1 MAAFSLRFIR
11 SPGGLS
17 RLLGVS
23 SRLLTVTSRLLT
35 VTSRLLGVSSKLRRV
50 PFPARWVLH
59 RLGQVSSLVGW
70 VPFLGRWVPPLATVA
85 VAVALVAGVA
95 VRVDLAPRVEAD
107 FFFAP
112 GDPQLRES
120 QELTERYSG
129 GGELVIV
136 RAEAADAGAAAYRDR
151 VAELGEAL
159 GRLPGVGE
167 VFSVANQD
175 PSSPLWSRVLVPS
188 AGEAEEGGP
197 GTPSSATNLALQ
209 VDDGADAADLTRRI
223 EATLAEHE
231 QGDFRLLAS
240 GVPVI
245 VELIRR
251 GLARDLRVFSTAAL
265 LIFGLVAALA
275 YRDARL
281 VAGTMLSCVCACAAT
296 LLATAAAGVGIGLLT
311 ANIVTIVFVLTLSHT
326 VFLTAAWR
334 RETAAGHRDAGAS
347 SNGSSGGGEPGPGA
361 GSSASGEMSSP
372 VRRAAARTIE
382 PSLWC
387 MATTF
392 AGFMSLWAASAKPL
406 RELGTAG
413 AIGTVIA
420 LACAFTVLPAWLA
433 SATKRNGP
441 PPVAPNTDS
450 GDDGPERPRDRRLPE
465 WSLPGPMPLAAMGL
479 LAVLVG
485 MGTFRLNTDPGLL
498 SYFDSGGPI
507 RPGLEAVDREGGSS
521 PLLLA
526 VGFSDNERF
535 DDDEGYRRM
544 WQLQE
549 SLEADPATGIVLS
562 PAPILGHARTFPLA
576 NFLPVSVLIGFLE
589 RPEFGGIARGFLSED
604 RREALYSVRMIEGGR
619 TEARDAV
626 VERLAGRA
634 EEAGLAVRATGGLY
648 DLQDRLGKLVAGS
661 LRVGL
666 GGLLGLFLL
675 VGFLVSRSMRTAT
688 AMLACLAA
696 VPAIVL
702 GAFGHLR
709 VAVDIVTSPAANVA
723 LAMGVDSMIHLVTR
737 VRRLGGGPAL
747 PGGPWRAARDDLAK
761 PVATAC
767 AVICAGFGIFALSDF
782 PPTRR
787 FGAAVILGTLVA
799 ATAALAALPGLTS
812 RRRAAGRE
820 PPASP

>member
-17 RLLGVS
+17 RLQG
-23 SRLLTVTSRLLT
+23 
-35 VTSRLLGVSSKLRRV
+35 VTSRLLG
-50 PFPARWVLH
+50 WVLH

-70 VPFLGRWVPPLATVA
+70 VPSLGRWVAPLATGA

-188 AGEAEEGGP
+188 AGEAEEGGL

-209 VDDGADAADLTRRI
+209 VDDGTDAADLTRRI

-281 VAGTMLSCVCACAAT
+281 VAGTMLSCICACAAT

-334 RETAAGHRDAGAS
+334 REAAAGRRDPGAS
-347 SNGSSGGGEPGPGA
+347 SN
-361 GSSASGEMSSP
+361 GEMSSP

>member
-1 MAAFSLRFIR
+1 MVAFSLRFIR

-17 RLLGVS
+17 RLQGASLG
-23 SRLLTVTSRLLT
+23 RM
-35 VTSRLLGVSSKLRRV
+35 
-50 PFPARWVLH
+50 
-59 RLGQVSSLVGW
+59 SSLA
-70 VPFLGRWVPPLATVA
+70 RWVPPLATVA
-85 VAVALVAGVA
+85 VAAALVAGVA
-95 VRVDLAPRVEAD
+95 ARVDLAPRVEAD

-136 RAEAADAGAAAYRDR
+136 RAEAADVGAPAYRDR

-159 GRLPGVGE
+159 GQLPGVGE

-188 AGEAEEGGP
+188 AGEAEGSGP
-197 GTPSSATNLALQ
+197 ATPSSATNLALQ
-209 VDDGADAADLTRRI
+209 VDDDADAADLTRRI

-265 LIFGLVAALA
+265 LVFGLVAALA

-281 VAGTMLSCVCACAAT
+281 VAGTMLSCICACAAT
-296 LLATAAAGVGIGLLT
+296 LLATAATGVGIGLLT

-334 RETAAGHRDAGAS
+334 RETA
-347 SNGSSGGGEPGPGA
+347 GGEL
-361 GSSASGEMSSP
+361 SSP

-392 AGFMSLWAASAKPL
+392 AGFMSLWAASAQPL

-413 AIGTVIA
+413 AIGTVVA

-433 SATKRNGP
+433 SATKRNGTTTS
-441 PPVAPNTDS
+441 VAPNTDS
-450 GDDGPERPRDRRLPE
+450 GDAGPQRPRDRRLPE
-465 WSLPGPMPLAAMGL
+465 WSLPGPVPLATMGL

-485 MGTFRLNTDPGLL
+485 LGTFRLNTDPGLL

-507 RPGLEAVDREGGSS
+507 RPGLEAVDQEGGSS

-526 VGFSDNERF
+526 VGFSDNARF

-619 TEARDAV
+619 TEPRDAV

-634 EEAGLAVRATGGLY
+634 EDAGLAVRATGGLY

-661 LRVGL
+661 LKVGL

-675 VGFLVSRSMRTAT
+675 VGFLVSRSMKTAT

-812 RRRAAGRE
+812 RRRAAAQE
-820 PPASP
+820 PPASS